1 MLKYMHVIGVG
12 NIAIIIGF
20 DCIEIRQMY
29 RICFASGHSSILTN
43 KTYPSSFQKSQAV
56 PSKGVCRQFEIDSN
70 EHGEFDVANEL
81 WALME
86 GKQPALA
93 C

>member
-1 MLKYMHVIGVG
+1 MQSLLDLIVLNFGR
-12 NIAIIIGF
+12 
-20 DCIEIRQMY
+20 CIVSALRV
-29 RICFASGHSSILTN
+29 AILTN
-43 KTYPSSFQKSQAV
+43 KMYSSSFKKKTQAV

>member
-1 MLKYMHVIGVG
+1 MYSADG
-12 NIAIIIGF
+12 IAL
-20 DCIEIRQMY
+20 RV
-29 RICFASGHSSILTN
+29 AILTN
-43 KTYPSSFQKSQAV
+43 KMYSSSFKKSQAV